1 MSNIGGEKRQAPVF
15 EEKDFPKK
23 VGLFE
28 ARVIAINPTREEQAD
43 VLNRQLSDESK
54 ADQYLGTSKDGNA
67 RLRLDFWLEEVK
79 TNDKYKLTF
88 FIENKEKENKDLTK
102 KQYINNVGRC
112 TWADSEN
119 NLPSWFKER
128 EYRVARVG
136 EEDLYN
142 FLRSWLSNIDF
153 SKKSATL
160 EVNFSKLLKGNVS
173 ELKEQI
179 TGEWSNHLVA
189 MATIS
194 SKETDEGIKE
204 YQNVY
209 NKGFLPAYSIKAFR
223 LVDYNKAENV
233 SALRQ
238 KSSKDLKP
246 HERFVLNV
254 VGEYG
259 CKDYFTFK
267 ELKEYNAEDNLVA
280 SDKVIAD
287 DDSDY
292 QVLI

>member
-1 MSNIGGEKRQAPVF
+1 MSNIGGEKRQSPVF

-28 ARVIAINPTREEQAD
+28 ARVVAINPTREEYAD
-43 VLNRQLSDESK
+43 VLNRQLSEESK
-54 ADQYLGTSKDGNA
+54 ADQYLGTSKEGNA
-67 RLRLDFWLEEVK
+67 RLRLDFWLEETK

-194 SKETDEGIKE
+194 SKETDEGVKE
-204 YQNVY
+204 FQNVY
-209 NKGFLPAYSIKAFR
+209 NKAFLPAYSIKADRKSTR
-223 LVDYNKAENV
+223 LN
-233 SALRQ
+233 
-238 KSSKDLKP
+238 SS
-246 HERFVLNV
+246 H
-254 VGEYG
+254 
-259 CKDYFTFK
+259 
-267 ELKEYNAEDNLVA
+267 
-280 SDKVIAD
+280 
-287 DDSDY
+287 
-292 QVLI
+292 